1 MNEESESIKLYQ
13 KTICV
18 LKQMKVIEVRETL
31 LAQRKF

>member
-18 LKQMKVIEVRETL
+18 LKQMKFAEVRETL
-31 LAQRKF
+31 LTQWKF